1 MSEITASN
9 PFAPPRALVEDRP
22 ETDLERVPATRG
34 SRLAAVVIDS
44 VAVGGVVAIIGIV
57 AAIAVPAYVS
67 YQKRAGGDPTEKAP
81 VMILIGL
88 LAVAAVAAV
97 LAWNA
102 VLVYRYGQTIGKRAM
117 GIRVVRTDGSRVAF
131 GRFIFLRWLPLF
143 VVGLIPWVG
152 YLSGLIDTLLIFR
165 DTRQCLHDN
174 MADTMVVTAASAPD
188 ATLAGAAGR

>member
-1 MSEITASN
+1 MSEVAASN

-22 ETDLERVPATRG
+22 DVSLEHVPATRG
-34 SRLAAVVIDS
+34 SRLAAVLIDS
-44 VAVGGVVAIIGIV
+44 VAVGGVVAITGIV
-57 AAIAVPAYVS
+57 AAIAIPAYAT
-67 YQKRAGGDPTEKAP
+67 YQRRSGGDPAHNGP
-81 VMILIGL
+81 VMLLVGL
-88 LAVAAVAAV
+88 LVFAAVVGV

-131 GRFIFLRWLPLF
+131 GRFVFLRWLPLF
-143 VVGLIPWVG
+143 VVGMIPWVG
-152 YLSGLIDTLLIFR
+152 YATGLIDALLIFR

-174 MADTMVVTAASAPD
+174 IADTMVVTAESAPD

>member
-1 MSEITASN
+1 MSEVTASN

-22 ETDLERVPATRG
+22 ERDLGHVPATRG

-44 VAVGGVVAIIGIV
+44 VAVGGVVAVVGIV
-57 AAIAVPAYVS
+57 AAIAIPAYVS

-88 LAVAAVAAV
+88 LAVAAVLGV

-131 GRFIFLRWLPLF
+131 GRFVFLRWLPLF

-152 YLSGLIDTLLIFR
+152 YLSGLIDALLIFR

-174 MADTMVVTAASAPD
+174 IADTMVVTAASAPD